1 MKVDGNIWIGME
13 FIQYFFDN
21 IGTSFYMCSFNAL
34 INVTVFASFFS
45 KKVFKH

>member
-34 INVTVFASFFS
+34 INVTMFTCLFPEEV
-45 KKVFKH
+45 